1 MNKNKMPLVSIITP
15 SYNSEKF
22 ISQTINSILN
32 QTYSNWELLITDD
45 CSSDGTVSLIRDI
58 MVYEKRIKLFQL
70 NNNSGSAIARNNSIN
85 NSSGEYIAF
94 CDSDDLWY
102 RNKLE
107 SQLQFMTKKNLSVC
121 FTGYEII
128 DYKGMS
134 LNITVDSTQ
143 SGSFTYSDMLKK
155 KATIG
160 CCTVMINKMSF
171 SGLLKMPNIR
181 TGQDY
186 AFWLKLLKHSNH
198 CVHVLPKLL
207 SKYRISP
214 NSISR
219 NKFKKAKRQFYIYR
233 RVEKVNFVMALYYF
247 CFYAFRAMF
256 RVP

>member
-1 MNKNKMPLVSIITP
+1 MTSNKMPLVSIITP
-15 SYNSEKF
+15 SYNSEDF
-22 ISQTINSILN
+22 ISQTINSIIN
-32 QTYSNWELLITDD
+32 QTYINWELLITDD
-45 CSSDGTVSLIRDI
+45 CSTDETVAVITKYIFLD
-58 MVYEKRIKLFQL
+58 KRIKLYKL
-70 NNNSGSAIARNNSIN
+70 KNNLGSATARNNSIN

-102 RNKLE
+102 PNKLE
-107 SQLQFMTKKNLSVC
+107 TQLQIMTNKNLAFC

-143 SGSFTYSDMLKK
+143 SGSFSYSDMLKK

-160 CCTVMINKMSF
+160 CCTVMLHKMSF
-171 SGLLKMPNIR
+171 SGLLEMPNIR

-198 CVHVLPKLL
+198 FAYVLPKIL
-207 SKYRISP
+207 SKYRITP
-214 NSISR
+214 NSISS
-219 NKFKKAKRQFYIYR
+219 NKFKKAKRQFYIY
-233 RVEKVNFVMALYYF
+233 VAIEKVNFVMALYYF

-256 RVP
+256 RVS